1 MIINLK
7 KIPLTFSDQFQH
19 FVAYNDVNDQA
30 GCLYMT
36 RPSTLPLFSSSGVE
50 FRAAMKSLTLP
61 LHGLT
66 DIPENDHGTKIDS
79 SIYDSTFD
87 TTEDTKEDGHE
98 YKVKTKK
105 TSPVHNLLKED
116 LNYETDIS
124 NSNSPVSDFLK
135 CVKYE
140 IDFDYEQTADDL
152 LENTSFPR
160 DDSFTSCLDKLEYT
174 NIPEQEGQERETNK
188 TSRQLTFEAEIDLTF
203 DDANNNM
210 QESIDTGYGSVSR
223 DSDYMSSDEEFGI
236 KSESRCDMNSTKSVE
251 QSSVSC
257 FVESD
262 ESIKKKNIQKKASP
276 NKSAESCNRNNIDRR
291 SNIDQMSDI
300 DSSSEDDESSYND
313 QTSDLE
319 WDDEPITQTLI
330 LEFPAVS
337 ELSSKIGDNK
347 TLHSDGLMSEQGDV
361 FQSPVKRYGS
371 VKYRRNARS
380 KSECIC
386 NRRSRSLADIELS
399 LDEKV
404 TLLREEKTFVQ
415 RKIHAAIL
423 EEKVREHQLK
433 IFRLLSGDKRKQ
445 LIMKTLHDLKT
456 RLEDQSARLQ
466 ASYTTVISLQN
477 LFSKRRRDHA
487 LDGIEN

>member
-1 MIINLK
+1 MSIKLK
-7 KIPLTFSDQFQH
+7 KIPFTFPDQYQH
-19 FVAYNDVNDQA
+19 FVAYNAVNDQS
-30 GCLYMT
+30 GSLHMT

-50 FRAAMKSLTLP
+50 FRAAMKSFTLP
-61 LHGLT
+61 LHGLA
-66 DIPENDHGTKIDS
+66 DIPEHDHGTN
-79 SIYDSTFD
+79 SIYDNTY
-87 TTEDTKEDGHE
+87 DTKEDEKEYGHE
-98 YKVKTKK
+98 YKAKTQRV
-105 TSPVHNLLKED
+105 SPMHNLLKED
-116 LNYETDIS
+116 LNYETDVS
-124 NSNSPVSDFLK
+124 NSNSPVSEFLK

-152 LENTSFPR
+152 LENSTFPR
-160 DDSFTSCLDKLEYT
+160 DDSFTSCLDKLAYT
-174 NIPEQEGQERETNK
+174 DIPDQEGRESETNK
-188 TSRQLTFEAEIDLTF
+188 TARLLTFEEEIDLTF

-236 KSESRCDMNSTKSVE
+236 KTESRCDMNSTKSVE

-257 FVESD
+257 LVEPY
-262 ESIKKKNIQKKASP
+262 ESIVKKNMQKKVCPDNSL
-276 NKSAESCNRNNIDRR
+276 ETCYRNDIDYKCD
-291 SNIDQMSDI
+291 IDQTSDI
-300 DSSSEDDESSYND
+300 DSSSDDDESSFND

-337 ELSSKIGDNK
+337 ELSSEVVDTK
-347 TLHSDGLMSEQGDV
+347 TLHSDGLMSEQEDV

-380 KSECIC
+380 QSECIC
-386 NRRSRSLADIELS
+386 NRRRSRSLADIELS

-433 IFRLLSGDKRKQ
+433 IFRLLYGDKRKQ

-477 LFSKRRRDHA
+477 LFSKRSRDHSVHGT
-487 LDGIEN
+487 DN